1 VPWKRKR
8 DQPSPPPFP
17 QSVSI
22 SGIRNSQVA
31 VGTGNYTVQGSYIES
46 GAAAAQLDQALATVR
61 YLVQVQAG
69 GQAQSALS
77 QIDVLDRAVKD
88 DPPDVTAIVRVRDW
102 FGRHLPL
109 IVPAVLE
116 ILAHPTIDTA
126 IKAAG
131 QVAQSE
137 AACRSATVDEPAW
150 SSTDLPLMHAMRV
163 VVRRLWH
170 ASSAATS

>member
-1 VPWKRKR
+1 MEAAVPWKSKR
-8 DQPSPPPFP
+8 DQPHPLP

-31 VGTGNYTVQGSYIES
+31 VGAGNYTVQGSYIES
-46 GAAAAQLDQALATVR
+46 GTMAAQLDQALAIVR
-61 YLVQVQAG
+61 YLVQAQAG
-69 GQAQSALS
+69 GPEQSALS
-77 QIDVLDRAVKD
+77 QIDILDRAVKA

-109 IVPAVLE
+109 ILPSVLE
-116 ILAHPTIDTA
+116 VLAHPTIDTA

-137 AACRSATVDEPAW
+137 AARRSEPG
-150 SSTDLPLMHAMRV
+150 
-163 VVRRLWH
+163 
-170 ASSAATS
+170 SAAD

>member
-1 VPWKRKR
+1 M
-8 DQPSPPPFP
+8 
-17 QSVSI
+17 
-22 SGIRNSQVA
+22 
-31 VGTGNYTVQGSYIES
+31 ES

-61 YLVQVQAG
+61 YLIEAQAA

-77 QIDVLDRAVKD
+77 QVDLLDRAVKN

-109 IVPAVLE
+109 ILPAVLE
-116 ILAHPTIDTA
+116 VLAHPTIDTA

-137 AACRSATVDEPAW
+137 AARRSGPG
-150 SSTDLPLMHAMRV
+150 
-163 VVRRLWH
+163 
-170 ASSAATS
+170 SAEGWC

>member
-1 VPWKRKR
+1 MEAVVPWKRKR
-8 DQPSPPPFP
+8 DQLPPLP

-46 GAAAAQLDQALATVR
+46 GAAAAQLEQSLATVR
-61 YLVQVQAG
+61 CLVQAQAG
-69 GQAQSALS
+69 SQAQPALS
-77 QIDVLDRAVKD
+77 QIDMLDRAVKD

-109 IVPAVLE
+109 ILPAVLE
-116 ILAHPTIDTA
+116 VLTHPTIDTA

-137 AACRSATVDEPAW
+137 AARRSEPRYA
-150 SSTDLPLMHAMRV
+150 DD
-163 VVRRLWH
+163 
-170 ASSAATS
+170 

>member
-1 VPWKRKR
+1 MEAAMPWKRRR
-8 DQPSPPPFP
+8 DQPPPPPLP

-31 VGTGNYTVQGSYIES
+31 VGVGNHTVQGSYMES

-61 YLVQVQAG
+61 YLIEAQAA

-77 QIDVLDRAVKD
+77 QVDLLDRAVKN

-109 IVPAVLE
+109 ILPAVLE
-116 ILAHPTIDTA
+116 VLAHPTIDTA

-137 AACRSATVDEPAW
+137 AARRSGPG
-150 SSTDLPLMHAMRV
+150 
-163 VVRRLWH
+163 
-170 ASSAATS
+170 SAEGWC

>member
-1 VPWKRKR
+1 MEAVVPWKRKR
-8 DQPSPPPFP
+8 DQPLPLP

-46 GAAAAQLDQALATVR
+46 EAAAAQLEQALATVR
-61 YLVQVQAG
+61 CLVQAQAG
-69 GQAQSALS
+69 SQAQPAFS
-77 QIDVLDRAVKD
+77 QIDMLDRAVKD

-109 IVPAVLE
+109 ILPAVLE
-116 ILAHPTIDTA
+116 ILANPTIDTA
-126 IKAAG
+126 IMAAG

-137 AACRSATVDEPAW
+137 VSRRSEPG
-150 SSTDLPLMHAMRV
+150 
-163 VVRRLWH
+163 
-170 ASSAATS
+170 SADG

>member
-1 VPWKRKR
+1 MEAVVPWKRKR
-8 DQPSPPPFP
+8 DQLPPLP

-46 GAAAAQLDQALATVR
+46 GAAAAQLEQSLATVR
-61 YLVQVQAG
+61 CLVQAQAG
-69 GQAQSALS
+69 SQAQPALS
-77 QIDVLDRAVKD
+77 QIDMLDRAVKD

-109 IVPAVLE
+109 ILPAVLDV
-116 ILAHPTIDTA
+116 LAHPTIDMA
-126 IKAAG
+126 IQAAG

-137 AACRSATVDEPAW
+137 AARRSEPRYA
-150 SSTDLPLMHAMRV
+150 DD
-163 VVRRLWH
+163 
-170 ASSAATS
+170 

>member
-1 VPWKRKR
+1 MEVVVPWKRKR
-8 DQPSPPPFP
+8 DQPPPLP

-46 GAAAAQLDQALATVR
+46 GAAAAQLEQSLATVR
-61 YLVQVQAG
+61 CLVQAQAG
-69 GQAQSALS
+69 SQAQPAVS
-77 QIDVLDRAVKD
+77 QIDMLDRAVKD

-109 IVPAVLE
+109 VLPAVLE
-116 ILAHPTIDTA
+116 VLAHPTIDTA

-137 AACRSATVDEPAW
+137 AARRSEPG
-150 SSTDLPLMHAMRV
+150 
-163 VVRRLWH
+163 
-170 ASSAATS
+170 SADD